1 MGTAASPVG
10 GDEIGIRVTVGP
22 GAHLV
27 VRSAASTIAWASR
40 GARLHVEVDVAAG
53 GCLDWGLRPL
63 VASGG
68 CQYTQE
74 AAVNL
79 APGAELRWA
88 EEVVLG
94 RHNEEPGDLDL
105 RLDVDW
111 DGLAMLRHRL
121 VVGPAAH
128 GWDGPAVLGHA
139 RAVATHLV
147 AGAGPGRRTAA
158 GAGWALMALDGPATL
173 AQAVGTDLA
182 EARSRMAEAWA
193 P

>member
-1 MGTAASPVG
+1 MFLVGTAASPVG
-10 GDEIGIRVTVGP
+10 GDEIEIRVTVGP

-27 VRSAASTIAWASR
+27 VRSAASTIAWASG
-40 GARLHVEVDVAAG
+40 GARLHLEVEVGAG
-53 GCLDWGLRPL
+53 GCLDWALQPL
-63 VASGG
+63 VASAS

-74 AAVNL
+74 AAVSL

-111 DGLAMLRHRL
+111 DGLAVLRHRL
-121 VVGPAAH
+121 AVGPAAP
-128 GWDGPAVLGHA
+128 GWDGPAVLGGA

-147 AGAGPGRRTAA
+147 AGARPGRRAAA
-158 GAGWALMALDGPATL
+158 GAGWPSWHWT
-173 AQAVGTDLA
+173 
-182 EARSRMAEAWA
+182 A
-193 P
+193 PPLWPRP